1 MKKLLFQQV
10 SIENKK
16 ILLCMHDALKH
27 DELVA
32 FVSWQ
37 VDNAATTVEG
47 LTSIIE
53 LLMFVLM
60 LNVKQGS
67 YNYKF
72 LRAWR

>member
-1 MKKLLFQQV
+1 MLFQQV

-32 FVSWQ
+32 IVTRQ
-37 VDNAATTVEG
+37 VDNAATTVEE

-72 LRAWR
+72 VRAWR